1 MFLKYL
7 LTDSQPA
14 TLARAK
20 CHLLLGNWKI
30 AIQAAEMVLMTD
42 GYNYKGIHIKAEA
55 LFNLCYFEHAM
66 VLFHRGTV
74 MFPESEEFQFGVTK
88 CRKTI
93 LDGVS
98 KGFRPQYF

>member
-1 MFLKYL
+1 
-7 LTDSQPA
+7 
-14 TLARAK
+14 
-20 CHLLLGNWKI
+20 
-30 AIQAAEMVLMTD
+30 MTD

-74 MFPESEEFQFGVTK
+74 MFPESDEFQFGVTK

-98 KGFRPQYF
+98 KGF

>member
-1 MFLKYL
+1 MKYL

-74 MFPESEEFQFGVTK
+74 MFPESDEFQFGVTK

-98 KGFRPQYF
+98 KGFKPQFV

>member
-1 MFLKYL
+1 
-7 LTDSQPA
+7 
-14 TLARAK
+14 
-20 CHLLLGNWKI
+20 
-30 AIQAAEMVLMTD
+30 MTD

-74 MFPESEEFQFGVTK
+74 MFPESDEFQFGVTK

-98 KGFRPQYF
+98 KGFRPQYFGRICSFFRHHVGEEIFQLQGPFIWEEEC

>member
-74 MFPESEEFQFGVTK
+74 MFPESDEFQFGVTK

-98 KGFRPQYF
+98 KGFKP

>member
-1 MFLKYL
+1 
-7 LTDSQPA
+7 
-14 TLARAK
+14 
-20 CHLLLGNWKI
+20 
-30 AIQAAEMVLMTD
+30 MVLMTD

-74 MFPESEEFQFGVTK
+74 MFPESDEFQFGVTK

-98 KGFRPQYF
+98 KGFRPQFV